1 MQNTWMIRAGRNG
14 RFFKD
19 FKNKNFVA
27 VGWNVLAPLDRFED
41 KAQIKQAYLAHY
53 DNDKPS
59 KTANSISMIERFVNI
74 KKGDYI
80 VTYCPKSREYLI
92 GQDLGDYQHRKIT
105 GNEYANIRKVRW
117 IGNVERDK
125 LSESSK
131 RSLMSVL
138 TLFAVKQEIIEEFI
152 EQLPKT

>member
-41 KAQIKQAYLAHY
+41 KAQIKLAYIMHY
-53 DNDKPS
+53 ENDKPS
-59 KTANSISMIERFVNI
+59 KTANSITMIERFVNI
-74 KKGDYI
+74 QKGDYI
-80 VTYCPKSREYLI
+80 VTYCPKSREYLV
-92 GQDLGDYQHRKIT
+92 GKDLGQYQHREIE
-105 GNEYANIRKVRW
+105 GDEYANIRKVEW
-117 IGNVERDK
+117 IGNVHRDK
-125 LSESSK
+125 LSEGAK

-138 TLFAVKQEIIEEFI
+138 TLFAVKPEIIQEFV
-152 EQLPKT
+152 EQLRN